1 MYFPSNM
8 NFQYFFFD
16 TYPGY
21 FLQVLPIALL
31 AGLIYAAYQF
41 RRKKPTNI
49 GKVVPASLFICYV
62 TGLLCLTLFEKIIG
76 AVYYYLFYHQSSGRT
91 FYWFTFAYNFIPD
104 FFLHFNTENVGNI
117 LLYLP
122 FGVLYPIFRKNCSWK
137 RTILVGIAISVAIEL
152 LQPMF
157 GRSFDI
163 NDIILNGIGIII
175 SAAFFYFLKSVLR
188 RKH

>member
-31 AGLIYAAYQF
+31 AGFIYAAYQF

-49 GKVVPASLFICYV
+49 GKIVPASLFICYV
-62 TGLLCLTLFEKIIG
+62 IGLLCLTLFEKIIG
-76 AVYYYLFYHQSSGRT
+76 AVYYYLFYHQPSGRT
-91 FYWFTFAYNFIPD
+91 FYWFTFEYNFIPD
-104 FFLHFNTENVGNI
+104 FFLHFNAENMGNI

-122 FGVLYPIFRKNCSWK
+122 FGILYPLFRENSSWK
-137 RTILVGIAISVAIEL
+137 RTTLVGIVISVGIEL

-157 GRSFDI
+157 GRSFDM
-163 NDIILNGIGIII
+163 NDIILNGIGIVI
-175 SAAFFYFLKSVLR
+175 STTFFYFLKSVLK
-188 RKH
+188 RKR